1 VKWDAFSISSRSS
14 AILMISLSTVAVAYA
29 QTIAGTWQGTLP
41 VGQSPRIVL
50 RIADAGDVE
59 AMCP

>member
-1 VKWDAFSISSRSS
+1 
-14 AILMISLSTVAVAYA
+14 MISLSTVAVAYA
-29 QTIAGTWQGTLP
+29 STIAGTWQGTLP